1 MPSDFKGCPVPV
13 AASSGKFPD
22 SGVSRNSGRNLHHSR
37 MSLRIFLGAGPK
49 IVTVAHPSAG
59 PFSEFICRLQIF
71 LYFPSSR
78 LQTGATS

>member
-1 MPSDFKGCPVPV
+1 M
-13 AASSGKFPD
+13 
-22 SGVSRNSGRNLHHSR
+22 N
-37 MSLRIFLGAGPK
+37 LRIFLGAGPK